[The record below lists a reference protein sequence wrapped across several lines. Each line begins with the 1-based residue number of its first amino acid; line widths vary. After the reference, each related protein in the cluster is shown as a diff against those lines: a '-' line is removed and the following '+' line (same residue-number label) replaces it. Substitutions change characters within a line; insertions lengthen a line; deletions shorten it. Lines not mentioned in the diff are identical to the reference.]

1 MTKKTLL
8 ALSASLLMG
17 AAPAA
22 AQTTPYGGYTGT
34 EPLTSYGTRMM
45 ESYDVAVRL
54 TVDKT
59 TKDSSEAR
67 LRVYAFPSPMTLTTS
82 SKHRRGSARAWS

>member
-45 ESYDVAVRL
+45 ESYDVA
-54 TVDKT
+54 TKT

-82 SKHRRGSARAWS
+82 SKLRRGSARAWS

>member
-17 AAPAA
+17 AVPAA

-34 EPLTSYGTRMM
+34 EPLTSYGP
-45 ESYDVAVRL
+45 E
-54 TVDKT
+54 
-59 TKDSSEAR
+59 
-67 LRVYAFPSPMTLTTS
+67 
-82 SKHRRGSARAWS
+82 

>member
-45 ESYDVAVRL
+45 ESYDVA
-54 TVDKT
+54 
-59 TKDSSEAR
+59 
-67 LRVYAFPSPMTLTTS
+67 
-82 SKHRRGSARAWS
+82 G

>member
-17 AAPAA
+17 AVPAA

-54 TVDKT
+54 TVDEKRPRT
-59 TKDSSEAR
+59 
-67 LRVYAFPSPMTLTTS
+67 
-82 SKHRRGSARAWS
+82 RRKPDYGCTHSLPR